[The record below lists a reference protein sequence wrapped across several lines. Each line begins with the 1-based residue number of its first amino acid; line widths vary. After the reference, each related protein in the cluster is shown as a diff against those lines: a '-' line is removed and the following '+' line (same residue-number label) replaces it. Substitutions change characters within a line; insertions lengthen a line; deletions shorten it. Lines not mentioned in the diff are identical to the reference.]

1 MRELSLHLLD
11 IAENSIA
18 AGAKTIRI
26 FIGED
31 STLDRLQMSVE
42 DDGLGMSAEMVA
54 RVTDPFITTRT
65 TRKVGLGIPLLKFAA
80 DSCNGYFEIE
90 SEEGQGTKL
99 FVEFQRSHIDRMPMG
114 DLVSTILQLVISH
127 QEIHWIFEYI
137 FDGKLAVFD
146 DAQFKEELG
155 DIPMTEPDILGF
167 LKEMIKSMIIET
179 NPQFMQ
185 DTITIQN

>member
-1 MRELSLHLLD
+1 MHLLD

-80 DSCNGYFEIE
+80 ESCNGYFEID
-90 SEEGQGTKL
+90 SEEGKGTKL

-127 QEIHWIFEYI
+127 QEIHWIFEYM